1 MVSWFSLPLLPRKR
15 LIKNHAV
22 CCNFPGL
29 SVSNS
34 TSSPSSYSFSITS
47 FCQRLLMDCGSY
59 VTSFAESFQI
69 IAEGFV
75 CFCEKRVS
83 DNGKR
88 LIQRWTSQVS
98 IKGCTNSGERF
109 FIVKCSVSPSCRQ
122 VKPLQALVKLLV
134 NSWLKFL
141 LLLKPSCKTLDVSL
155 FTLRF

>member
-1 MVSWFSLPLLPRKR
+1 MVFFMVCWFSLPLLPRKR

-29 SVSNS
+29 SLSNS

-47 FCQRLLMDCGSY
+47 FVNACLWTVGASY
-59 VTSFAESFQI
+59 VTSFSESFQI

-122 VKPLQALVKLLV
+122 VKLLQALVKLLRCHLV
-134 NSWLKFL
+134 NS
-141 LLLKPSCKTLDVSL
+141 
-155 FTLRF
+155 